1 MIRWLAAEQQEPLR
15 RPPMPR
21 GFNGS
26 NMQIPHRKT
35 LLTALVVSVLLAAC
49 SNQSPDQQLQSA
61 KEFLQKSDSKSAL
74 IQLKNVLQ
82 KNPDMA
88 EARFLLGSLFLQDGN
103 ASGAEIELR
112 KALAAKHPE
121 SIVVPELARAL
132 LQSNQARKL
141 VDQFG
146 STRLDQAAADAS
158 LQTSLASAHANLG
171 DSEAAEAALTA
182 ALAADPNH
190 VPALMLRARQKVAA
204 RDADGALLA
213 MDDILTKA
221 PSNADAWKLKGD
233 ILLYAKGKPDDALAA
248 YKKSIE
254 VNPKFELG
262 QLAVV
267 AILLQKNKLEEASIQ
282 LETLGKFASNTV
294 EFKFA
299 QAQLAYQK
307 NDYKQARELADEL
320 LRLASNS
327 PRFLQFAGAV
337 ELQANSL
344 SKAEAYLA
352 RAVQGDPENKL
363 SRRLLMTVHLKSGQ
377 PAKALDALKLA
388 TGKTGLD
395 PSYFA
400 LAGEVYLQNGNYKSA
415 ESYLTKALE
424 TDPSDVAARTALAVT
439 HLSVGG
445 NDSGAF
451 DELEN
456 IAQSNSATTADMA
469 LIRLHVLR
477 EQFAKA
483 LVAVDRL
490 EAKEPGKPV
499 AANLRGQ
506 VQLAQKDTAAAR
518 KSFERALSIDPAYFA
533 ATANL
538 AAMDMADKKPQEA
551 KKRLE
556 AVLASN
562 PKNGQALVALAQLAA
577 LRGASKEEIAAL
589 SKAVEAN
596 PGELAPRLLLIDAFL
611 RSKDTKQALIA
622 AQNAVAAQPD
632 EPELLS
638 ALGRTQQ
645 ISGDANQAIASYK
658 KLIALLPLSPQPHM
672 RLAEAQVAGSDLP
685 AAEESLRKALQL
697 APNTLDAQRGLIL
710 LLASAK
716 RFQDATN
723 VARTIQSQRPK
734 EDVGFQ
740 LEGDIFA
747 DRKDWN
753 AAVSAY
759 QTALE
764 KSKSPG
770 NAAKL
775 HFAIVSAGRKDEA
788 SRFAETW
795 IRNQPSD
802 TVFLSYLAS
811 DAISRS
817 DLATAEKYY
826 LAVVRMQ
833 PEDVVALNNLAWV
846 THRLGHSGAM
856 GYAEK
861 ANRLAPNQ
869 PKFMDTQALLLSASG
884 EHAKAIAMQRQALEL
899 QPNDPAL
906 RLSLAKIYLAAGDK
920 SSAKTALDALAT
932 LGDKFNGSSEA
943 SALLKTL

>member
-1 MIRWLAAEQQEPLR
+1 
-15 RPPMPR
+15 
-21 GFNGS
+21 
-26 NMQIPHRKT
+26 MQIPHRKT

-146 STRLDQAAADAS
+146 STRLGQAAADAS

-282 LETLGKFASNTV
+282 LETLRTFASNTV

-439 HLSVGG
+439 HLSIGG

-518 KSFERALSIDPAYFA
+518 KSFARALSIDPAYFA

-551 KKRLE
+551 KQRLE